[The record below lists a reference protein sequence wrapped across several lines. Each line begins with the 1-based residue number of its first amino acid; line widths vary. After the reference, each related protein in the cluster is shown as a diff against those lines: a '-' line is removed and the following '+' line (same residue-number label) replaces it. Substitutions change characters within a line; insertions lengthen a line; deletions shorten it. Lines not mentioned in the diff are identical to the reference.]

1 MSFLLPSPP
10 LRRLMALK
18 LKGAARRQLRRLK
31 TPTGALF
38 ALLGFGLLLMWLGTT
53 ALTVFLGMREP
64 ADPAWA
70 QPLARAGLGI
80 LWITALTG
88 SLAHRGLYLPP
99 AEIGRVLGRSGP
111 AVRVLLL
118 RARRSLARHLQTEQ
132 GRRWHPVGAFPAP
145 PPPTPRPEVSP

>member
-1 MSFLLPSPP
+1 VSFLLPSPP

-38 ALLGFGLLLMWLGTT
+38 ALLGFGLLILWLGTT

-64 ADPAWA
+64 ADPEWA
-70 QPLARAGLGI
+70 QPLTRVGLGI

-99 AEIGRVLGRSGP
+99 AEIERFFSAPLERADLVRYRLWCTWGARCSAACSSRSSRPRVC
-111 AVRVLLL
+111 
-118 RARRSLARHLQTEQ
+118 
-132 GRRWHPVGAFPAP
+132 P
-145 PPPTPRPEVSP
+145 PPPGLPRPRSRR